1 MSDEE
6 RHSCKK
12 AVKKFLFI
20 SGGVFVGATLAIL
33 VSAALLK
40 PKCPPPPAGFMPPAP
55 PMERQLPPPPAGFM
69 PPAPPMERQLP
80 PPPPQAMGGGQ
91 PAPEFRGSNA
101 PCPCQNKGK
110 AHKHH
115 REHFNPQAQNMQ
127 LPPAPPARPE
137 GK

>member
-40 PKCPPPPAGFMPPAP
+40 PKC
-55 PMERQLPPPPAGFM
+55 PPPPAGFM